1 MIQIIPFGRT
11 LPTEFT
17 RYVNEATAER
27 PRDANLGDI
36 VVGKYGAWR
45 LIRAGATAIGVSHA
59 MDATIDVRTDT
70 NLPVAVA
77 QGQTKFSMAP
87 GGGVIAANEFQGGLV
102 HIVGGHHAGAQYP
115 IAANTAK
122 AASITDTIVL
132 TLAQKL
138 KVSLSTSTDVRLIA
152 DISRK
157 AISGTAD
164 GRVYLGQA
172 MIAIPATYYAWAQF
186 AGIAQAD
193 AAGVA
198 TADNDGRPFIK
209 TAGGKVDSYDGGVDP
224 RKVIGYCMLSG
235 VITNNDIIPLMLS
248 PYGTF

>member
-77 QGQTKFSMAP
+77 QGQTKFSLAP
-87 GGGVIAANEFQGGLV
+87 GGGVIACE
-102 HIVGGHHAGAQYP
+102 
-115 IAANTAK
+115 
-122 AASITDTIVL
+122 
-132 TLAQKL
+132 
-138 KVSLSTSTDVRLIA
+138 R
-152 DISRK
+152 ISRR
-157 AISGTAD
+157 A
-164 GRVYLGQA
+164 R
-172 MIAIPATYYAWAQF
+172 TYCRRASCRRSVSDR
-186 AGIAQAD
+186 G
-193 AAGVA
+193 
-198 TADNDGRPFIK
+198 
-209 TAGGKVDSYDGGVDP
+209 
-224 RKVIGYCMLSG
+224 
-235 VITNNDIIPLMLS
+235 
-248 PYGTF
+248 